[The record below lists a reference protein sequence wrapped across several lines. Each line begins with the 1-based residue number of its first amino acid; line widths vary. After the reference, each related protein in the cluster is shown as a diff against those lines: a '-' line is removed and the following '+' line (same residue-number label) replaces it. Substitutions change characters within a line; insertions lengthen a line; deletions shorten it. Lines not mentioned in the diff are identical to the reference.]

1 MSTSKI
7 KFFFIDVRFSFNH
20 RTKLKRFIQQ
30 IFKKEGKE
38 VISLNYIFCTDKYL
52 LTMNSKYLGHNYY
65 TDILTFDFSNSSSIA
80 AEIYISIDRVKEN
93 SKKLKIPFSTE
104 IKRVMFHGV
113 LHLCGYEDSTKLEIS
128 LIRKKEDDLLNSW
141 HCFT

>member
-65 TDILTFDFSNSSSIA
+65 TDILTFDFSNSSSTA

-113 LHLCGYEDSTKLEIS
+113 LHLCGYKDSTKLEIS